1 MHTHAK
7 RANKRARAPAGAV
20 VTGSARALG
29 AASSAR
35 WDPASAVL
43 VALLAAACS
52 AGAPADPPLPGA
64 PGAAPVPPAAGPCA
78 TSEAF
83 FSPLRRLTRQEYN
96 RTIRDLL
103 GDDSAPADRFPADEV
118 SGGFGNN
125 AAVLGVSP
133 LLAEK
138 YQEAAEALA
147 ARAVQDLGALV
158 GCDPVRTGE
167 EACARAF
174 VERFGAR
181 AYRRP
186 LTPTERDR
194 LLAVFAVGR
203 TGGSFG
209 EGIEVTLRAILQA
222 PAFIYRAEHGRPARP
237 GEKLVGLTGHEVATR
252 LSYFLWG
259 TMPDARLFEAAA
271 RDALATPAQ
280 VAAQARQML
289 ADPRARPAVVEFHR
303 QWLGL
308 AALDHLSKDREA
320 YPEFDAPLAAAMAA
334 ETAAFVEDVVFGGA
348 GTLGAL
354 LTSTRGFVS
363 PALARLYGVSGG
375 DGRQPVTLPASE
387 RAGLLT
393 QAGLLSVHALPDQ
406 SSPVHRGKMIRE
418 QILCDQMPPQPP
430 NLMVSPPEVDPRRPT
445 RERFAQHAEDPACSG
460 CHRLM
465 DPIGFGFEAYDG
477 IGRFRTSDGGRAVDA
492 SGELVDTEDA
502 DGPFRGARELA
513 DRLAGSR
520 DVRDCAATQ
529 WYRFA
534 FGRLEGPGDEC
545 SLRGLRAAFDAAGGD
560 VRELLVALTT
570 TEAFLHRPALPGEG
584 GR

>member
-1 MHTHAK
+1 MHTHAS
-7 RANKRARAPAGAV
+7 RAKATTTARTGRA
-20 VTGSARALG
+20 SALG
-29 AASSAR
+29 I
-35 WDPASAVL
+35 
-43 VALLAAACS
+43 ALLAAGCS
-52 AGAPADPPLPGA
+52 GSTPAGAPAAGGPFPVAPPGDPA
-64 PGAAPVPPAAGPCA
+64 SPPSSAGPCA
-78 TSEAF
+78 TAEPF

-96 RTIRDLL
+96 RTVRDLL

-147 ARAVQDLGALV
+147 ARAVQDLGVLV
-158 GCDPVRTGE
+158 ACDPARTGE
-167 EACARAF
+167 EACARQF

-186 LTPTERDR
+186 LSAAERDR
-194 LLAVFAVGR
+194 LLAVYAAGR
-203 TGGSFG
+203 TGGSFA
-209 EGIEVTLRAILQA
+209 EGIEVVLRAILQS
-222 PAFIYRAEHGRPARP
+222 PSFIYRPEHGRAARP
-237 GEKLVGLTGHEVATR
+237 GDRLVGLTGHEVATR

-259 TMPDARLFEAAA
+259 TMPDAPLFEAAA

-280 VAAQARQML
+280 VAAQARKML
-289 ADPRARPAVVEFHR
+289 ADPRARPAVVDFHR

-308 AALDHLSKDREA
+308 SALDHLSKDARA
-320 YPEFDAPLAAAMAA
+320 YPAFDPALAAAMAA
-334 ETAAFVEDVVFGGA
+334 ETAAFVEDVVFSGE
-348 GTLGAL
+348 GTLSAL
-354 LTSTRGFVS
+354 FTSSRGFVS
-363 PALARLYGVSGG
+363 PALAQLYGVAAAAGG
-375 DGRQPVTLPASE
+375 GPVALPPAE

-406 SSPVHRGKMIRE
+406 SSPVHRGKMVRE

-430 NLMVSPPEVDPRRPT
+430 GLMVTPPEVDARRPT
-445 RERFAQHAEDPACSG
+445 RERFAQHAVDPACSG

-477 IGRFRTSDGGRAVDA
+477 IGRFRASDGGRPVDA
-492 SGELVDTEDA
+492 SGEIVDTVDA

-513 DRLAGSR
+513 VRLAASR
-520 DVRDCAATQ
+520 DARDCAATQ
-529 WYRFA
+529 WFRFA

-545 SLRGLRAAFDAAGGD
+545 SLRALRAAFDAARGD
-560 VRELLVALTT
+560 VRELLVALTA